1 MATNRLADKGT
12 HSAMTTKET
21 PIVKVGDKLAIAR
34 HGWNKTHY
42 EVYTV
47 TKITKTGRLVTDR
60 GSTLNPDL
68 TVRGG
73 GNPWVKAIP
82 WTKELEEEDRKAAQ
96 AVRAKCSLDD
106 VKWMYVSDSIAVK
119 VLETYQKL
127 KAEESKDAEESK

>member
-1 MATNRLADKGT
+1 MATNRPGDKGT
-12 HSAMTTKET
+12 YSAMTTKET
-21 PIVKVGDKLAIAR
+21 PIVKVGDKLAITH
-34 HGWNKTHY
+34 HGFHRTRY
-42 EVYTV
+42 EIYTV

-60 GSTLNPDL
+60 GRTFNPDL
-68 TVRGG
+68 TVRG

-82 WTKELEEEDRKAAQ
+82 WTKELEEEDRKSAEAA
-96 AVRAKCSLDD
+96 RAKCSLED

>member
-1 MATNRLADKGT
+1 ME
-12 HSAMTTKET
+12 TKET

-34 HGWNKTHY
+34 HGFHRICY
-42 EVYTV
+42 EIYTV

-68 TVRGG
+68 TERG

-82 WTKELEEEDRKAAQ
+82 WTKELEEEDRKAEK
-96 AVRAKCSLDD
+96 VIRAKCSLDA

>member
-1 MATNRLADKGT
+1 MATNRMADKGT

-34 HGWNKTHY
+34 NGFYRTTY
-42 EVYTV
+42 DVFTV

-73 GNPWVKAIP
+73 NRWVKAIP
-82 WTKELEEEDRKAAQ
+82 WTKELEEEDRKATQ
-96 AVRAKCSLDD
+96 AIKAKCSLDD

-127 KAEESKDAEESK
+127 KVEESKDAEESK